1 MNTQNNKPDKTTA
14 KDDALPKTTFRE
26 EQTDTLNNTANSG
39 SNVFGFGYYRA
50 NFSNS
55 HFGA

>member
-1 MNTQNNKPDKTTA
+1 MNTQNNKLGKTTT
-14 KDDALPKTTFRE
+14 KDDSLPDTTIQE
-26 EQTDTLNNTANSG
+26 EQTDTLNNTANSE
-39 SNVFGFGYYRA
+39 NYIFGFGYYRA

>member
-1 MNTQNNKPDKTTA
+1 MNTQNNKPDETTT
-14 KDDALPKTTFRE
+14 KDNALPDTPLRE
-26 EQTDTLNNTANSG
+26 EQAGMLNNTANSE

>member
-1 MNTQNNKPDKTTA
+1 MNTQNNKPDKTIT
-14 KDDALPKTTFRE
+14 KDDSLPDTTIRE
-26 EQTDTLNNTANSG
+26 VQTDTLNKTANSE
-39 SNVFGFGYYRA
+39 NNTFGFGYYRA